1 MADVA
6 DAADR
11 SPRGASSQPVIADL
25 HLHSKFSRATSRDM
39 DVENLAKW
47 SGLKGIT
54 VVGTGDFTHPVWL
67 RELKAKLTPTGR
79 GLFTHGAQH
88 FMLTVEVSNIYPQ
101 GGRLRKI
108 HNIILAPSFEA
119 VDRINAVLARFG
131 SLMADGRPTLSLPSD
146 KLVEYVME
154 ISPDCMIIP
163 AHVWTP
169 WFSLYGSN
177 SGFDAL
183 AECFGDQ
190 THHIRAV
197 ETGLS
202 SDPAM
207 NWRLS
212 ELDGVTLVSNSD
224 AHSPPKL
231 GREANVLDCALDYR
245 DMLRVLRG
253 EDPARFLFTIEFFPE
268 EGKYHFDGHRACGQ
282 RLSPVET
289 RAAGGRCPGCGRP
302 VTVGVMSRVEALADR
317 PEGRGGDGRVP
328 FRNLIPLEEIIAAA
342 FGSQPGTGAV
352 REEYL
357 KIVRALGGEF
367 HVLLDAPLDELARH
381 TRPRVVDGVRRVR
394 EGRVL
399 IRPGYDGVFGEIH
412 VFGGAADEE
421 RRTAA
426 AQPAQTSLF

>member
-1 MADVA
+1 VKPSDM
-6 DAADR
+6 
-11 SPRGASSQPVIADL
+11 PVIADL

-39 DVENLAKW
+39 DVENLARW
-47 SGLKGIT
+47 CGFKGIT

-67 RELKAKLTPTGR
+67 RELKSKLKPNGR
-79 GLFTHGAQH
+79 GLFTYGGQH

-108 HNIILAPSFEA
+108 HIVVLAPSFEV

-131 SLMADGRPTLSLPSD
+131 SLMADGRPTLSLPSH

-183 AECFGDQ
+183 SECFGDQ
-190 THHIRAV
+190 ARHIRAV

-202 SDPAM
+202 SDPPM

-212 ELDGVTLVSNSD
+212 QLDGVMLVSNSD
-224 AHSPPKL
+224 AHSPAKL
-231 GREANVLDCALDYR
+231 GREANVLDCALDYA

-253 EDPARFLFTIEFFPE
+253 EDRARFLYTIEFFPE

-282 RLSPVET
+282 RLSPSET

-302 VTVGVMSRVEALADR
+302 VTVGVMSRVDALADR
-317 PEGRGGDGRVP
+317 PEGGRGDGRVP
-328 FRNLIPLEEIIAAA
+328 YRNLIPLEEIIAAA

-352 REEYL
+352 REEYF
-357 KIVRALGGEF
+357 KIVQALGGEF
-367 HVLLDAPLDELARH
+367 HVLLDVPLEELARL
-381 TRPRVVDGVRRVR
+381 TRPRVVEGVRRVR
-394 EGRVL
+394 DGQVS

-412 VFGGAADEE
+412 IFGGAADEE
-421 RRTAA
+421 RRAAAA

>member
-6 DAADR
+6 DAASR

>member
-1 MADVA
+1 M
-6 DAADR
+6 
-11 SPRGASSQPVIADL
+11 PVIADL

-39 DVENLAKW
+39 DVETLAAW
-47 SGLKGIT
+47 CALKGIT

-108 HNIILAPSFEA
+108 HNIILAPGFDVA
-119 VDRINAVLARFG
+119 DRINAVLARFG

-177 SGFDAL
+177 SGFDSL

-190 THHIRAV
+190 AHHIRAA

-202 SDPAM
+202 SDPPM

-212 ELDGVTLVSNSD
+212 QLDRVVLVSNSD
-224 AHSPPKL
+224 AHSPAKL
-231 GREANVLDCALDYR
+231 GREANVLECELDYA

-253 EDPARFLFTIEFFPE
+253 EDRARFLFTIEFFPE

-282 RLSPVET
+282 RLSPADT
-289 RAAGGRCPGCGRP
+289 RDARGRCPGCGRP
-302 VTVGVMSRVEALADR
+302 VTIGVMSRVDALADR
-317 PEGRGGDGRVP
+317 AEGLGGDGRVP

-357 KIVRALGGEF
+357 KLVRALGGEF
-367 HVLLDAPLDELARH
+367 HVLLDVPLDDLARY
-381 TRPRVVDGVRRVR
+381 TRPRVVEGVRRVR

-399 IRPGYDGVFGEIH
+399 IRPGYDGVFGEIQ

-426 AQPAQTSLF
+426 AAQAAQTSLF

>member
-1 MADVA
+1 MPA
-6 DAADR
+6 
-11 SPRGASSQPVIADL
+11 PRTVIADL

-39 DVENLAKW
+39 DVENLARW
-47 SGLKGIT
+47 CGFKGIT

-67 RELKAKLTPTGR
+67 RELKTKLKPNGR
-79 GLFTHGAQH
+79 GLFTYGGQH

-108 HNIILAPSFEA
+108 HNVILAPGFEV

-154 ISPDCMIIP
+154 ISADCMIIP

-177 SGFDAL
+177 SGFDSL
-183 AECFGDQ
+183 RECFGDQ
-190 THHIRAV
+190 AHHIRAV

-202 SDPAM
+202 SDPPM

-212 ELDGVTLVSNSD
+212 QLDGVMLVSNSD
-224 AHSPPKL
+224 AHSPAKL
-231 GREANVLDCALDYR
+231 GREANALDCELDYA

-253 EDPARFLFTIEFFPE
+253 EDAERFLFTIEFFPE
-268 EGKYHFDGHRACGQ
+268 EGKYHYDGHRACGQ
-282 RLSPVET
+282 RLSPAET

-317 PEGRGGDGRVP
+317 PEGEGGDHRTP
-328 FRNLIPLEEIIAAA
+328 YRNLIPLEEIIAAA
-342 FGSQPGTGAV
+342 FGAQPGTAAV
-352 REEYL
+352 REEYF
-357 KIVRALGGEF
+357 KIVRELGGEF
-367 HVLLDAPLDELARH
+367 HVLLQAPLDDLARL

-394 EGRVL
+394 DGRVA
-399 IRPGYDGVFGEIH
+399 IRPGYDGVFGEIQ
-412 VFGGAADEE
+412 VFGGAADAA
-421 RRTAA
+421 RPTAA

>member
-1 MADVA
+1 MPA
-6 DAADR
+6 
-11 SPRGASSQPVIADL
+11 PRTVIADL

-39 DVENLAKW
+39 DVENLARW
-47 SGLKGIT
+47 CGFKGIT

-67 RELKAKLTPTGR
+67 RELKTKLKPNGR
-79 GLFTHGAQH
+79 GLFTYGGQH

-108 HNIILAPSFEA
+108 HNVILAPGFEV

-154 ISPDCMIIP
+154 ISADCMIIP

-177 SGFDAL
+177 SGFNSL
-183 AECFGDQ
+183 RECFGDQ
-190 THHIRAV
+190 AHHIRAV

-202 SDPAM
+202 SDPPM

-212 ELDGVTLVSNSD
+212 QLDGVMLVSNSD
-224 AHSPPKL
+224 AHSPAKL
-231 GREANVLDCALDYR
+231 GREANALDCELDYA

-253 EDPARFLFTIEFFPE
+253 EDAERFLFTIEFFPE
-268 EGKYHFDGHRACGQ
+268 EGKYHYDGHRACGQ
-282 RLSPVET
+282 RLSPAET

-317 PEGRGGDGRVP
+317 PEGEGGDHRTP
-328 FRNLIPLEEIIAAA
+328 YRNLIPLEEIIAAA
-342 FGSQPGTGAV
+342 FGAQPGTAAV
-352 REEYL
+352 REEYF
-357 KIVRALGGEF
+357 KIVRELGGEF
-367 HVLLDAPLDELARH
+367 HVLLQAPLDDLARL

-394 EGRVL
+394 DGRVA
-399 IRPGYDGVFGEIH
+399 IRPGYDGVFGEIQ
-412 VFGGAADEE
+412 VFGGAADAA
-421 RRTAA
+421 RPTAA